1 MDDYLSSARTF
12 EDIFQFLYKTYF
24 LQVAFGPVYL
34 TERKTFAFH
43 DELDILSFQETNE
56 ELRPSTKHQDKVKNW
71 STPRNREE
79 LDVFLWL
86 TFCLC
91 IFIPGRTDH
100 VMFFKKA
107 YFKKVPVIIKI
118 KEPHNDELEKCDLH
132 LAKIQSPDGISKE
145 PTIRRT

>member
-1 MDDYLSSARTF
+1 MTGAASTFSQFSDIAFGPLPPTNKFLKMLTIIGTRKNASFGLYMDDYLSSARTF

-43 DELDILSFQETNE
+43 DKLDILSFEETNE

-71 STPRNREE
+71 STPRNCEE

-86 TFCLC
+86 TLCLY

-100 VMFFKKA
+100 IMFF
-107 YFKKVPVIIKI
+107 
-118 KEPHNDELEKCDLH
+118 
-132 LAKIQSPDGISKE
+132 
-145 PTIRRT
+145 